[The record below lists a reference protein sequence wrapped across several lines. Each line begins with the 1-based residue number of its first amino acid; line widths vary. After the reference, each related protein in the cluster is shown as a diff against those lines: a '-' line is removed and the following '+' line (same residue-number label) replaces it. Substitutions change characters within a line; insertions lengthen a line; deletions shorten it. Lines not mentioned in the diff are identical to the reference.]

1 MVDIYR
7 AARRQ
12 AIGIHHYS
20 PPLQWMIDK
29 YHMTHTAPHAQSHR
43 KPCWKLTFVRP
54 DGLTWVCPEK
64 AIRPCTNT
72 ALLQKLEGKKG
83 KIIGAFLMNCDLF
96 ALTRKTQRKIF
107 LIVEYFLLFSGVR
120 PCIASY
126 YGWTKFSKFSTLSGH
141 VIKCLMTDFG
151 LAGRVNMLAAFSPYI
166 MTSSQNFFP
175 CVTFGQF
182 SLFLISPLGVVTLE
196 NKKKTSGF
204 LLHSF
209 IIRFISN
216 HSTSY
221 HGYKRMSHP

>member
-7 AARRQ
+7 AARRHFSEWLIITIWPIRPR
-12 AIGIHHYS
+12 ARNPIEN
-20 PPLQWMIDK
+20 
-29 YHMTHTAPHAQSHR
+29 HAESWR
-43 KPCWKLTFVRP
+43 LC
-54 DGLTWVCPEK
+54 DGLTWVDPEK

-83 KIIGAFLMNCDLF
+83 KSIGAFLMNCDLF

-107 LIVEYFLLFSGVR
+107 LTVKYFLLFSRVR

-141 VIKCLMTDFG
+141 VIKCLLTDFG

-196 NKKKTSGF
+196 NNLYLHIVTS
-204 LLHSF
+204 
-209 IIRFISN
+209 
-216 HSTSY
+216 
-221 HGYKRMSHP
+221 